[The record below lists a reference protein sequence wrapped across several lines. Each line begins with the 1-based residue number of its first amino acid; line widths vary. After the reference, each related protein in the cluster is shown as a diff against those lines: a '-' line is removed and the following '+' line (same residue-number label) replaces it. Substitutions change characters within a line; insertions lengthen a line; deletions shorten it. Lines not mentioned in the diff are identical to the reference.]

1 MTITILH
8 NPRCSKSRKA
18 LEILMKSGKKIIIK
32 NYTASRISPKE
43 LKEIL
48 KKLNVKPREI
58 LRKKEAREAKIDHL
72 DGNALIESI
81 CLHPSTM
88 ERPIVINGNKAV
100 IGRPP
105 ETILKIL

>member
-1 MTITILH
+1 
-8 NPRCSKSRKA
+8 
-18 LEILMKSGKKIIIK
+18 MKSFVFP
-32 NYTASRISPKE
+32 YTFTPELCVLEHYGPDRSSTSTA